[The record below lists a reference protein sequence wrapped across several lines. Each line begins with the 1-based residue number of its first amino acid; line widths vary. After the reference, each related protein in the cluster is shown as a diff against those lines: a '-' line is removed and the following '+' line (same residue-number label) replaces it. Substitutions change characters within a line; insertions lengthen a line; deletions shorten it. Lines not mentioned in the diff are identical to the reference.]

1 MFHTIPIKMPAR
13 IFVDMHKIIL
23 KLIWEDR
30 GTITAKTILKK
41 KNKVK
46 KKKKNKVV
54 GISLSDFKT
63 YNTAIVIKTV

>member
-41 KNKVK
+41 KNKV
-46 KKKKNKVV
+46 V
-54 GISLSDFKT
+54 GISLSDFKI
-63 YNTAIVIKTV
+63 YNTATVIKTV